1 MSTSSYPVIYRSVSG
16 FGVIKFADRQQVFG
30 AWSHFP
36 LPKKNQMQIIFY
48 FLKNLAHCDRICQ
61 TVIL

>member
-1 MSTSSYPVIYRSVSG
+1 MSG
-16 FGVIKFADRQQVFG
+16 FGVINIWLIGSRFLVHG
-30 AWSHFP
+30 SHFP
-36 LPKKNQMQIIFY
+36 LPKKKSNANYFY